1 MLMGKAKTKK
11 PRKMGGPLVIM
22 AILFMASGAARVAAN
37 LSQEETENSGQQ
49 DSVSPTD
56 TCEQPEHIGEL
67 LGHIR
72 ARQERLL
79 EQDREITDRM
89 AALRIA
95 EAELE
100 TIMNAVTAA
109 EQKLQSSLS
118 LASRAMDD
126 DLSSLIAVYES
137 MKPKDAA
144 LLFESMPAE
153 FAAGFLAQM
162 RPEIAAEIMAGLRA
176 EQAYGISVVIAGR
189 NAGLDRGSQN
199 E

>member
-1 MLMGKAKTKK
+1 M
-11 PRKMGGPLVIM
+11 M
-22 AILFMASGAARVAAN
+22 AILFLASGAARVAAN
-37 LSQEETENSGQQ
+37 LSDEATDSSIEPEDANMTE
-49 DSVSPTD
+49 
-56 TCEQPEHIGEL
+56 TCEQPPHIGEL
-67 LGHIR
+67 LSHIR
-72 ARQERLL
+72 TRQERLL

-109 EQKLQSSLS
+109 EQQLQSSLS

-126 DLSSLIAVYES
+126 DLSSLIAVYEN

-144 LLFESMPAE
+144 TLFESMPAE

-189 NAGLDRGSQN
+189 NAGLERGTQN